1 MCAFWIITAIIRK
14 MKLPVIALVAFFLLC
29 VLIIY
34 LTQKQTSGFDDA
46 NVCTPIIDPTIC
58 ANTADCNWNKVD
70 KKCLRCDELAS
81 CDLCSSTDKCGWCT
95 DVNKCFMADR
105 MGLPIGKACSDINYV
120 VVSDLCPANRKTQ
133 PVLNVNSQLDTDQLD
148 TGLPIQ
154 TYNNSACPDTE
165 EIVKSVKD
173 KVIALV
179 KDELKKNGVNPVEG
193 FISGQ
198 ELTLGNDV
206 MASVSETIRALVQ
219 KSVAAKNA
227 S

>member
-1 MCAFWIITAIIRK
+1 

-34 LTQKQTSGFDDA
+34 LTQKQVNGFDDT
-46 NVCTPIIDPTIC
+46 NICTPITDPTIC
-58 ANTADCNWNKVD
+58 ANTADCNWYKTD
-70 KKCLRCDELAS
+70 KKCLRCDELKS
-81 CDLCSSTDKCGWCT
+81 CDQCASNDKCGWCT
-95 DVNKCFMADR
+95 DANKCVMSDR

-120 VVSDLCPANRKTQ
+120 VVRDLCPANRKLQ
-133 PVLNVNSQLDTDQLD
+133 PVLDVNSPLETDQID
-148 TGLPIQ
+148 MGLPIQ

-165 EIVKSVKD
+165 EIVKSVKN
-173 KVIALV
+173 KVIDLV

-198 ELTLGNDV
+198 ELTLGRGV
-206 MASVSETIRALVQ
+206 MASVSETIRTLVR
-219 KSVAAKNA
+219 KSVAARNT

>member
-1 MCAFWIITAIIRK
+1 M
-14 MKLPVIALVAFFLLC
+14 
-29 VLIIY
+29 
-34 LTQKQTSGFDDA
+34 S
-46 NVCTPIIDPTIC
+46 
-58 ANTADCNWNKVD
+58 
-70 KKCLRCDELAS
+70 
-81 CDLCSSTDKCGWCT
+81 
-95 DVNKCFMADR
+95 DR

-120 VVSDLCPANRKTQ
+120 VVRDLCPANKPKQ
-133 PVLNVNSQLDTDQLD
+133 PILDVNSPLTTDQLD

-206 MASVSETIRALVQ
+206 MTSVSETIRALVQ